1 MASFCPGSRNFRE
14 PTPEEIPCPNC
25 GYQVEIWT
33 KELVRPCPNCGTR
46 VFREQR
52 PSCID
57 WCPYAKEC
65 VGPEVYATLR
75 PKASD
80 AKGPLEALRR
90 EHEEAQRQLG
100 LLKGATLCLRAAAS
114 GGSQAQETSLQG
126 QRTLEKA
133 LGFLEGELAFH
144 FRREEE
150 GLFPI
155 LEQKVGKEGPIANML
170 QEHREMG
177 GMVEQLRGLASRLPR
192 DGTLAPEVDRVAGS
206 LIKFLQGHIDKENT
220 ILLPMAQAALGEKGL
235 AELSARWASLE
246 PVTN

>member
-1 MASFCPGSRNFRE
+1 MASFCPGSRNIRE
-14 PTPEEIPCPNC
+14 PTPEEIPCPQC

-33 KELVRPCPNCGTR
+33 KELLRACPNCGTR

-75 PKASD
+75 PKATE
-80 AKGPLEALRR
+80 AKGPLEALQR

-100 LLKGATLCLRAAAS
+100 LLKGATLCLRAAAI
-114 GGSQAQETSLQG
+114 GGSEAQETSLQG

-133 LGFLEGELAFH
+133 LSFLEGELAFH

-170 QEHREMG
+170 QEHREMRCG
-177 GMVEQLRGLASRLPR
+177 VEELRGLASRLPQ
-192 DGTLAPEVDRVAGS
+192 DGTLALEVDRVAGS

-220 ILLPMAQAALGEKGL
+220 VLLPLAQAALGEKGL
-235 AELSARWASLE
+235 AELSARWATLK
-246 PVTN
+246 PVTT

>member
-14 PTPEEIPCPNC
+14 PTPEEMPCPQC

-33 KELVRPCPNCGTR
+33 KELVRPCPRCGTK

-65 VGPEVYATLR
+65 VGPEVYAALR
-75 PKASD
+75 PRATE

-100 LLKGATLCLRAAAS
+100 LLRGATLCLRAAAS

-133 LGFLEGELAFH
+133 LGFLEGDLASH

-150 GLFPI
+150 GLFPL

-170 QEHREMG
+170 QEHREMRCG
-177 GMVEQLRGLASRLPR
+177 VEELRGLASRLSQDR
-192 DGTLAPEVDRVAGS
+192 TLAPEVDRVAGS
-206 LIKFLQGHIDKENT
+206 LIKLLQGHIDKEST
-220 ILLPMAQAALGEKGL
+220 ALLPLAQAALGEKGL
-235 AELSARWASLE
+235 AELSAHWASLE
-246 PVTN
+246 PVIN